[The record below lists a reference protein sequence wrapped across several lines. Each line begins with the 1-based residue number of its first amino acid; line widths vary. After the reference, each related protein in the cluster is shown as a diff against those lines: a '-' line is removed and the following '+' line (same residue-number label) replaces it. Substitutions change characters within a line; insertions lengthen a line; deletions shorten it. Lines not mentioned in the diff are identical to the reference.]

1 MNEKDSLKAF
11 QAKYLPQ
18 LEEQMLNKLKTYD
31 EQKVLKDAMQY
42 SIEAGGKRIR
52 PLLVL
57 LVCQA
62 GGQVIDQ
69 NVLQVAGSLEFMHT
83 YSLIHDDLPE
93 MDNDDLRRGKPT
105 NHKVFGQD
113 LAVLAGDAL
122 LTESFGWLTETTL
135 SATTKVCL
143 LNALAKAAGANGMV
157 AGQAGDILGETKE
170 LTLEQLIK
178 VHQNKTGRLLEYAC
192 FAGGVLAERTPQVCQ
207 TLSDFGLKFGL
218 AFQVYDDILDMTATT
233 AELGKAVH
241 KDQAHNKNTYPLILG
256 LDKAN
261 ETLDTLVSELLL
273 KLEEL
278 TLEGFET
285 SLLRQLLDYFKIRK

>member
-1 MNEKDSLKAF
+1 MNEKNSLQAF

-18 LEEQMLNKLKTYD
+18 LEEQMLNKLETYASH
-31 EQKVLKDAMQY
+31 KVLKEAMQY
-42 SIEAGGKRIR
+42 SVEAGGKRIR

-62 GGQVIDQ
+62 GGRPIEQ
-69 NVLQVAGSLEFMHT
+69 NALQVAGSLEFMHT

-113 LAVLAGDAL
+113 IAVLAGDAL
-122 LTESFGWLTETTL
+122 LTESLGWLTETTL
-135 SATTKVCL
+135 LPETKVTL
-143 LNALAKAAGANGMV
+143 INALAKAAGANGMV
-157 AGQAGDILGETKE
+157 AGQAGDILGEKQK

-192 FAGGVLAERTPQVCQ
+192 FAGGILANGTSRACAI
-207 TLSDFGLKFGL
+207 LADFGAEFGL
-218 AFQVYDDILDMTATT
+218 AFQIYDDILDVTATT

-241 KDQAHNKNTYPLILG
+241 KDQDHNKNTYPLILG
-256 LDKAN
+256 LDKAKIA
-261 ETLDTLVSELLL
+261 LITLVSELES

-278 TLEGFET
+278 ASEGFET